1 MRDDY
6 LDRSWAD
13 YHDHLSGDIHRAIHK
28 FVRSFRVAMEHL
40 NRQQFDAPWK
50 RPVRRGKLVVR

>member
-13 YHDHLSGDIHRAIHK
+13 HHHRLSGALNKAIHK
-28 FVRSFRVAMEHL
+28 LIRSVRVAMEHL
-40 NRQQFDAPWK
+40 NRQQFDAPWR
-50 RPVRRGKLVVR
+50 RPARRTGCPTR

>member
-13 YHDHLSGDIHRAIHK
+13 NHHQFSDTMQKAIHK
-28 FVRSFRVAMEHL
+28 LIRSFVISMAHL
-40 NRQQFDAPWK
+40 NRQQFDAPWS
-50 RPVRRGKLVVR
+50 RPARRESCPTR